1 MFLDEIKNLEL
12 RDLLQAWEDDFR
24 GALDLTIYKNEL
36 EIIDEFLDMIWNSIF
51 QGEYL
56 REEIKIR
63 YDYYEKFYQ
72 IKRKYYS

>member
-36 EIIDEFLDMIWNSIF
+36 EIIDEFLEMIWNSIF
-51 QGEYL
+51 KGEYL

>member
-36 EIIDEFLDMIWNSIF
+36 EIIDEFLEMIWNSIF

>member
-1 MFLDEIKNLEL
+1 MFLDEIKNVEL

>member
-1 MFLDEIKNLEL
+1 MFLDEVKNVEL

-36 EIIDEFLDMIWNSIF
+36 EIIDEFLEMIWNSIF

>member
-36 EIIDEFLDMIWNSIF
+36 EIKENKYSKALKRAF
-51 QGEYL
+51 
-56 REEIKIR
+56 
-63 YDYYEKFYQ
+63 KF
-72 IKRKYYS
+72 KK